1 MLQGLRRRIA
11 GGGDAPGELILSAIA
26 PSSKIPQIHPGW
38 LVLAAGMLGVFM
50 TTPGQTVGVS
60 VFIDYVG
67 ADLGLPRAQILLLYS
82 MGTLLGILP
91 APYIGRLVDR
101 YGPRNAI
108 GFVVLA
114 LGAACA
120 VVAWA
125 HGPWSLG
132 VAFTLLRGTAIGGL
146 SLVSVQ
152 MINLWFDRFRGRAN
166 AVSMMGLAVGGLV
179 VPGLAERLALA
190 YGWRDAY
197 LVLGAAVVVIM
208 LPLGLLLFR
217 NRPQT
222 YGLLPD
228 FGKATSKAALE
239 IRGQTLGEA
248 RRTLIFWYLL
258 AIGSL
263 LNAVGTALLLD
274 HVRVLQ
280 VAGVA
285 RPAAIALLGV
295 VTVTQAICVLGGGVL
310 VDRYGTQRVG
320 MLGLILLALTV
331 ACVMMMPDLLA
342 GAAYATTLG
351 AGLGVLHVVQGAG
364 LAEHFG
370 TRHLGNL
377 KGVSSMVG
385 IFGAAAGPLP
395 FAAWPPQVGYL
406 IFLASIAGALALG
419 AIAIPRPFVRA
430 EVVKP

>member
-1 MLQGLRRRIA
+1 MTR
-11 GGGDAPGELILSAIA
+11 
-26 PSSKIPQIHPGW
+26 IHPAW

-60 VFIDYVG
+60 VFIDHIV
-67 ADLGLPRAQILLLYS
+67 ADLGLARERVLLLYS
-82 MGTLLGILP
+82 IGTLLGILP

-108 GFVVLA
+108 GFVVVA

-125 HGPWSLG
+125 HEPWSLG

-146 SLVSVQ
+146 SLVSAH

-166 AVSMMGLAVGGLV
+166 GISMMGLAVGGLV
-179 VPGLAERLALA
+179 IPGLAEQVTQAHGWRSSYLAL
-190 YGWRDAY
+190 G
-197 LVLGAAVVVIM
+197 VAVVAIM

-228 FGKATSKAALE
+228 FGRAASAKETLE
-239 IRGQTLGEA
+239 ISGSSLAEA
-248 RRTLIFWYLL
+248 RRTLMFWYLL
-258 AIGSL
+258 VIGIL
-263 LNAVGTALLLD
+263 ANAVGTALLLD
-274 HVRVLQ
+274 HVRALQ
-280 VAGVA
+280 EAGLTRA
-285 RPAAIALLGV
+285 TAIALLGV
-295 VTVTQAICVLGGGVL
+295 VTISQVVCVLGGGVL

-320 MLGLILLALTV
+320 MLGLALLALTV
-331 ACVMMMPDLLA
+331 GCVISAPNLLA
-342 GAAYATTLG
+342 GAAYAAALG

-377 KGVSSMVG
+377 RGVASVVG

-395 FAAWPPQVGYL
+395 FAAWPPYVGYM
-406 IFLASIAGALALG
+406 IFLTGIAAALALG
-419 AIAIPRPFVRA
+419 AVAIPRPFARS
-430 EVVKP
+430 ETSSS

>member
-1 MLQGLRRRIA
+1 M
-11 GGGDAPGELILSAIA
+11 
-26 PSSKIPQIHPGW
+26 
-38 LVLAAGMLGVFM
+38 AAGMLGVFM

-67 ADLGLPRAQILLLYS
+67 ADIGLPRSQVLLLYS
-82 MGTLLGILP
+82 LGTLLGILP

-108 GFVVLA
+108 GFVVVA

-120 VVAWA
+120 VVAGA

-132 VAFTLLRGTAIGGL
+132 VAFTLLRGTAFGGL
-146 SLVSVQ
+146 SLVSNH

-166 AVSMMGLAVGGLV
+166 AISMMGLAVGGLV
-179 VPGLAERLALA
+179 VPGIAEQMALA

-197 LVLGAAVVVIM
+197 LVLGVAVIVIM
-208 LPLGLLLFR
+208 LPFGLLLFR

-239 IRGQTLGEA
+239 IRGQTLLEA

-258 AIGSL
+258 AIGIL

-274 HVRVLQ
+274 HVRALQ
-280 VAGVA
+280 EAGLP
-285 RPAAIALLGV
+285 RSAAIALLGV
-295 VTVTQAICVLGGGVL
+295 VTVTQVICVLGGGVL
-310 VDRYGTQRVG
+310 VDRYGTQKVG
-320 MLGLILLALTV
+320 MLGLILLATPV
-331 ACVMMMPDLLA
+331 ACLMIVPDLLA
-342 GAAYATTLG
+342 GAAYAAGLG

-377 KGVSSMVG
+377 RGVASVVG

-395 FAAWPPQVGYL
+395 FAAWPPQVGYVIIL
-406 IFLASIAGALALG
+406 FSIAAALALG
-419 AIAIPRPFVRA
+419 AAAVPRPFGQP
-430 EVVKP
+430 EVPKP

>member
-1 MLQGLRRRIA
+1 
-11 GGGDAPGELILSAIA
+11 
-26 PSSKIPQIHPGW
+26 
-38 LVLAAGMLGVFM
+38 MLGVFM

-60 VFIDYVG
+60 VFIDYIG
-67 ADLGLPRAQILLLYS
+67 ADLGLPRARVLLLYS
-82 MGTLLGILP
+82 LGTLLGILP

-101 YGPRNAI
+101 FGPRNAI
-108 GFVVLA
+108 GIVVLA

-125 HGPWSLG
+125 QGPWSLG

-146 SLVSVQ
+146 SLVSGH

-179 VPGLAERLALA
+179 VPGLAERLAVT

-197 LVLGAAVVVIM
+197 LMLGAAVIAIM

-217 NRPQT
+217 NRPQR

-228 FGKATSKAALE
+228 FGRATSARALAVG
-239 IRGQTLGEA
+239 GQTLGEA

-258 AIGSL
+258 AIGIL

-274 HVRVLQ
+274 HVRALQ
-280 VAGVA
+280 EAGVA
-285 RPAAIALLGV
+285 RAAAIALLGV
-295 VTVTQAICVLGGGVL
+295 VTVSQAISVLGGGVL
-310 VDRYGTQRVG
+310 VDRFGTRRVG
-320 MLGLILLALTV
+320 LLGLLLLASTV
-331 ACVMMMPDLLA
+331 GCVMLAPDLLA
-342 GAAYATTLG
+342 GAAYAATLG

-377 KGVSSMVG
+377 RGVASVVG

-395 FAAWPPQVGYL
+395 FAAWPPPVGYA
-406 IFLASIAGALALG
+406 IFLASIAAALAVG
-419 AIAIPRPFVRA
+419 VAAVPRPFARA
-430 EVVKP
+430 EAVKP